1 MAASSTENPMHPG
14 VGISGIRERVR
25 QLNGQLTIESSP
37 QGTTVRATFP
47 RPDSLPQQDTR

>member
-1 MAASSTENPMHPG
+1 MHPG

-25 QLNGQLTIESSP
+25 QLNGQLAIESSP